1 MLRLQLAGADTLL
14 VSSLCSACPHS
25 AAGCCAAP
33 PRVALSDI
41 ARIVA
46 HGGRDWL
53 VAEIGGGRLVPAP
66 GNLWLVLPRTV
77 RLMPSS
83 SAPLAACVYLGE
95 TGCTIP
101 HDRRSATCNY
111 YVCEDALVAGGDA
124 EDGARRVLEELVASF
139 TRCDAELAAAVNA
152 SFPDGHA
159 FDVEFLDWL
168 GARALT
174 SV

>member
-14 VSSLCSACPHS
+14 TSSLCSACPHS

-53 VAEIGGGRLVPAP
+53 LAEIAASRLLAAP
-66 GNLWLVLPRTV
+66 GNLWLVLARTV
-77 RLMPSS
+77 RTMPGGSEALS
-83 SAPLAACVYLGE
+83 ACVYLGL

-111 YVCEDALVAGGDA
+111 YVCEDALAHGGDG
-124 EDGARRVLEELVASF
+124 EVEARRVLDELVASF
-139 TRCDAELAAAVNA
+139 TRRDAELAADVA
-152 SFPDGHA
+152 STWPEGHA
-159 FDVEFLDWL
+159 FDAPFLDWL
-168 GARALT
+168 GARA
-174 SV
+174 

>member
-14 VSSLCSACPHS
+14 TSSLCSACPHS

-53 VAEIGGGRLVPAP
+53 LREIAASRLVAAP

-77 RLMPSS
+77 RTMP
-83 SAPLAACVYLGE
+83 AAKEPLSACVYLGLM
-95 TGCTIP
+95 GCTIP

-111 YVCEDALVAGGDA
+111 YVCEDALAHGGDGEA
-124 EDGARRVLEELVASF
+124 EARRALDELVASF
-139 TRCDAELAAAVNA
+139 TRRDAELAKDVATEW
-152 SFPDGHA
+152 PTGHA
-159 FDVEFLDWL
+159 FDGPFLDWL
-168 GARALT
+168 GARARA
-174 SV
+174 

>member
-14 VSSLCSACPHS
+14 TSSLCLACPHS

-53 VAEIGGGRLVPAP
+53 LEEIAASRLVAAA
-66 GNLWLVLPRTV
+66 GNLWLVLPRTS
-77 RLMPSS
+77 RTMPG
-83 SAPLAACVYLGE
+83 AQQPLEACVYLGL

-111 YVCEDALVAGGDA
+111 YVCEDALARGGDA
-124 EDGARRVLEELVASF
+124 QSEARRVLDGLVASF
-139 TRCDAELAAAVNA
+139 TLRDAELATAVAAA
-152 SFPDGHA
+152 WPEGHA
-159 FDVEFLDWL
+159 FDGPFLDWL
-168 GARALT
+168 GARA
-174 SV
+174 

>member
-1 MLRLQLAGADTLL
+1 MLRLQLAGVDTLL
-14 VSSLCSACPHS
+14 TSSLCSACPHS

-53 VAEIGGGRLVPAP
+53 LDEIRAARLVPSPA
-66 GNLWLVLPRTV
+66 NLWLVLPRTE
-77 RLMPSS
+77 RTMPASA
-83 SAPLAACVYLGE
+83 APLSACVYLGV

-111 YVCEDALVAGGDA
+111 YVCEDALVRGGDG
-124 EDGARRVLEELVASF
+124 EVEARAALDELVASF
-139 TRCDAELAAAVNA
+139 TRRDAELAAEAA
-152 SFPDGHA
+152 AAWPDGHV
-159 FDVEFLDWL
+159 FDAPFLDWL
-168 GARALT
+168 GARP
-174 SV
+174 

>member
-14 VSSLCSACPHS
+14 TSSLCSACPHS

-53 VAEIGGGRLVPAP
+53 LAEIAASRLVAAP
-66 GNLWLVLPRTV
+66 GNLWLVLPRTA
-77 RLMPSS
+77 RTMPGASS
-83 SAPLAACVYLGE
+83 PLSACVYLGL

-111 YVCEDALVAGGDA
+111 YVCEDALARGGDGEA
-124 EDGARRVLEELVASF
+124 EARRVLDELVASF
-139 TRCDAELAAAVNA
+139 TRRDADLAEDVAGAW
-152 SFPDGHA
+152 PQGHA
-159 FDVEFLDWL
+159 FDAPFLDWL
-168 GARALT
+168 GARA
-174 SV
+174 

>member
-53 VAEIGGGRLVPAP
+53 LAEIGAARLVPAP
-66 GNLWLVLPRTV
+66 GNLWLVLPRTT
-77 RLMPSS
+77 RTMPGSDV
-83 SAPLAACVYLGE
+83 PLAACNYLGA

-111 YVCEDALVAGGDA
+111 YVCEDALVQGGAA
-124 EDGARRVLEELVASF
+124 EAEGRRVLEDLVASF
-139 TRCDAELAAAVNA
+139 TRRDAELAAAVA
-152 SFPDGHA
+152 VAWPGGHA
-159 FDVEFLDWL
+159 FDASFLDWL
-168 GARALT
+168 GAQP
-174 SV
+174 

>member
-14 VSSLCSACPHS
+14 VSSLCMTCPHS

-53 VAEIGGGRLVPAP
+53 LGEIAAARLVPAP
-66 GNLWLVLPRTV
+66 GSLWLVLPRTP
-77 RLMPSS
+77 RTMPGSA
-83 SAPLAACVYLGE
+83 APLSACVYLGM

-111 YVCEDALVAGGDA
+111 YVCEDALVQGGDA
-124 EDGARRVLEELVASF
+124 EAEARRVLEDLVATF
-139 TRCDAELAAAVNA
+139 TRRDAELAADVAA
-152 SFPDGHA
+152 AFPDGHA
-159 FDVEFLDWL
+159 FDAPFLDWL
-168 GARALT
+168 GARA
-174 SV
+174 

>member
-1 MLRLQLAGADTLL
+1 MLRLELAGADTLL

-53 VAEIGGGRLVPAP
+53 LDEIGAGRLVPAP
-66 GNLWLVLPRTV
+66 GNLWLILPRTP
-77 RLMPSS
+77 RTMPASA
-83 SAPLAACVYLGE
+83 APLSACVYLGT

-111 YVCEDALVAGGDA
+111 YVCEDALIAGGDG
-124 EDGARRVLEELVASF
+124 ETEARRVLDELVATF
-139 TRCDAELAAAVNA
+139 TRRDAELAADVVAA
-152 SFPDGHA
+152 WPGGHA
-159 FDVEFLDWL
+159 FDAAFLDWL
-168 GARALT
+168 GARA
-174 SV
+174 

>member
-14 VSSLCSACPHS
+14 VSSLCTACPHS

-53 VAEIGGGRLVPAP
+53 LEEIGAGRLVAAP
-66 GNLWLVLPRTV
+66 GNLWLVLPRTT
-77 RLMPSS
+77 RTMPG
-83 SAPLAACVYLGE
+83 SATPLAACVYLGE

-124 EDGARRVLEELVASF
+124 EPQARAVLDDLVATF
-139 TRCDAELAAAVNA
+139 TRRDADLAAATAA
-152 SFPDGHA
+152 SWPNGHT
-159 FDVEFLDWL
+159 FDAPFLDWL
-168 GARALT
+168 GARALPAG
-174 SV
+174 

>member
-1 MLRLQLAGADTLL
+1 MLRLELAGADTLL
-14 VSSLCSACPHS
+14 VSSLCAACPHG

-53 VAEIGGGRLVPAP
+53 LEEIAAGRLVAAP
-66 GNLWLVLPRTV
+66 GNLWLVLPRTM
-77 RLMPSS
+77 RTMPSS
-83 SAPLAACVYLGE
+83 PVPLAACTYLGM

-111 YVCEDALVAGGDA
+111 YVCEDALREGG
-124 EDGARRVLEELVASF
+124 ENEGEGRRVLEELVASF
-139 TRCDAELAAAVNA
+139 TRRDAELAAAVA
-152 SFPDGHA
+152 VAFPGGHA
-159 FDVEFLDWL
+159 FDAPFLDWL
-168 GARALT
+168 GAQP
-174 SV
+174 